1 MTNRNRILVAAAFAL
16 ALPAAA
22 WAQPDQTSAD
32 QPAAHTYPMCS
43 ATVTD
48 NCMQHGASHAA
59 RHMKAA
65 HHRKAAHHKMAAH
78 HRKAAHHKTA
88 AHHEKSVHQ
97 KKMG

>member
-22 WAQPDQTSAD
+22 WAQPDQAPAD
-32 QPAAHTYPMCS
+32 QSAARTYPMCS

-48 NCMQHGASHAA
+48 SCMQRGASHA

-65 HHRKAAHHKMAAH
+65 HHRKSAHHH
-78 HRKAAHHKTA
+78 KA
-88 AHHEKSVHQ
+88 S
-97 KKMG
+97 